1 MKIKKNGKVINLT
14 ESDLKRIVKRTL
26 TELKSLNES
35 ITVNDVKM
43 SASNSTSGGPV
54 KTLYNGTTNLYSVI
68 VDTAVYDGKVGVKYI
83 FKKNGIYYM
92 QTNVKQQFKLETDK
106 LNYITDKIK
115 KGWKTIKVSQGW
127 GLTGVDIT
135 FTKK

>member
-43 SASNSTSGGPV
+43 SSSNSTYGGPV
-54 KTLYNGTTNLYSVI
+54 KTQYNDTTNLYSIV
-68 VDTAVYDGKVGVKYI
+68 VDTAAYDGKVGI
-83 FKKNGIYYM
+83 G
-92 QTNVKQQFKLETDK
+92 TTSPTSPL
-106 LNYITDKIK
+106 
-115 KGWKTIKVSQGW
+115 TIKSNSTSSSSSGS
-127 GLTGVDIT
+127 IS
-135 FTKK
+135 FNF

>member
-1 MKIKKNGKVINLT
+1 MRIKKNGKVINLT

-43 SASNSTSGGPV
+43 SSSNSTYGGPV
-54 KTLYNGTTNLYSVI
+54 KTQYNDTTNLYSIV
-68 VDTAVYDGKVGVKYI
+68 VDTAAYDGKVGVKYI
-83 FKKNGIYYM
+83 YEKNGKYYM
-92 QTNVKQQFKLETDK
+92 RTNAKQVFELGIDK
-106 LNYITDKIK
+106 LKYITTQIK
-115 KGWKTIKVSQGW
+115 KDVKTIKVTQGTW
-127 GLTGVDIT
+127 PLDAKIT